1 MLEGDRGF
9 CSSAE
14 DIAEVQAGTNR
25 HAHETRAGKIR
36 EPKDLTSAQFS
47 ANWSRALFFVKGGAG
62 YSEYTD
68 DALGDQRILD
78 LSRKIHTDVDDEFE
92 YAWQKTK
99 PRGAGM
105 TVRLRSGETYSECVP
120 NLRPMTRR
128 TSTPSFAA
136 SLLWSSKWRRPNG
149 CRRPSAIC
157 RTFAI
162 AARSSR
168 CSHVDRRR

>member
-78 LSRKIHTDVDDEFE
+78 LSRKIHTDVDDEIE

-120 NLRPMTRR
+120 NLRPMTAEDVDAEFRSLAAVVIEVAQAERLPKAVRNLQDVRDSRTLVPLLTRR
-128 TSTPSFAA
+128 
-136 SLLWSSKWRRPNG
+136 
-149 CRRPSAIC
+149 
-157 RTFAI
+157 
-162 AARSSR
+162 
-168 CSHVDRRR
+168 